1 MAGETSAIHSGVYKA
16 CGPGRLSSSPVGC
29 IHRCKAQLQVVHV
42 AGGWLQVAVKHMPM
56 SSLIVGVDLVP
67 IRPIRGAKTIIGD
80 ITSAQ
85 CRQVRGNASDTD
97 TTKVLPILNL
107 AGMPCCWKHAAHQ
120 LPGTSASHISGVS
133 SNRADIV
140 KSL

>member
-1 MAGETSAIHSGVYKA
+1 MSHKDLCIASRTSSKLNILVYGQHDQVLQWAI
-16 CGPGRLSSSPVGC
+16 L
-29 IHRCKAQLQVVHV
+29 L

-85 CRQVRGNASDTD
+85 CRQVHSRDTSSHLYTFMLQMPFAHDEDSSAPCKASDT
-97 TTKVLPILNL
+97 LRR
-107 AGMPCCWKHAAHQ
+107 Q
-120 LPGTSASHISGVS
+120 S
-133 SNRADIV
+133 
-140 KSL
+140 

>member
-1 MAGETSAIHSGVYKA
+1 MHHNQYCLDPQQTEYVNSLVSLIKLNILAM
-16 CGPGRLSSSPVGC
+16 L
-29 IHRCKAQLQVVHV
+29 L

-85 CRQVRGNASDTD
+85 CRQVRSCD
-97 TTKVLPILNL
+97 I
-107 AGMPCCWKHAAHQ
+107 
-120 LPGTSASHISGVS
+120 SH
-133 SNRADIV
+133 
-140 KSL
+140 

>member
-1 MAGETSAIHSGVYKA
+1 MPAAI
-16 CGPGRLSSSPVGC
+16 
-29 IHRCKAQLQVVHV
+29 

-85 CRQVRGNASDTD
+85 CRQVSLLTTSDSEQRAWSWEEEHLAPLG
-97 TTKVLPILNL
+97 VLHEDISEGWGSYSVQLMCLPLRNPDQHVTYL
-107 AGMPCCWKHAAHQ
+107 QGYNNTPAAEVFLPAGAGSERSISKHC
-120 LPGTSASHISGVS
+120 
-133 SNRADIV
+133 RWR
-140 KSL
+140 